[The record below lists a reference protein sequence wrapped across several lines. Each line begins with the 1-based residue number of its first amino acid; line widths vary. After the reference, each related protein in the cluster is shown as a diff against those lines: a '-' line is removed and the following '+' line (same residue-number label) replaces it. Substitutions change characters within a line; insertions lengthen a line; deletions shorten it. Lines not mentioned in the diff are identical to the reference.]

1 MAVYRGAVRI
11 AKGVEP
17 TLFQRAVGYEYEDEK
32 TIAAENGEQCRV
44 RHTEHVPPDVRACIL
59 WLAQRRPPGWK
70 ASMLSAAARP
80 SADMSAVECQAAIEE
95 FQRQYGD
102 GR

>member
-44 RHTEHVPPDVRACIL
+44 RYTVFVPPDVRACIL
-59 WLAQRRPPGWK
+59 WLAPRRPPGWR
-70 ASMLSAAARP
+70 ASMLAALATAERSAAT
-80 SADMSAVECQAAIEE
+80 ADDSVAE